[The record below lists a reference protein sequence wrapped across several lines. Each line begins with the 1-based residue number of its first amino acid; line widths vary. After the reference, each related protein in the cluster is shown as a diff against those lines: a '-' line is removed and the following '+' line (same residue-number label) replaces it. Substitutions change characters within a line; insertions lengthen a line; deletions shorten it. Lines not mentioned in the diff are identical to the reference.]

1 MDIVERLGRRVR
13 ELRKRKR
20 LTQTELAEKA
30 GIDPKYI
37 GQIERG
43 ETNPTVRLLANIAQ
57 ALDISL
63 AELFTFPQEVEEEEF
78 EDIRVLDI
86 VRNKPPEMRK
96 MMLRIIK
103 VMSD

>member
-1 MDIVERLGRRVR
+1 MDIIERLGRRVR

-20 LTQTELAEKA
+20 LTQAELAEKA

-63 AELFTFPQEVEEEEF
+63 AELFTFPQEVREEEF

-86 VRNKPPEMRK
+86 VRDKPPEMRK